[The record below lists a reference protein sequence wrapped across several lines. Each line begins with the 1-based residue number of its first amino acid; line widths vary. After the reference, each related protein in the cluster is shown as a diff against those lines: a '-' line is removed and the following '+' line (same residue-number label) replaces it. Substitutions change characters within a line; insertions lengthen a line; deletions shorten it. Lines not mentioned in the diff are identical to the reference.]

1 MLRAVFAREAENPF
15 VYKLSDPMSE
25 PTPFE
30 LSTDGVRISG
40 EAGGEGPPIVLLH
53 GLTATRRYVLMG
65 SRLLER
71 TGYRLISYD
80 ARGHGQSSPASQP
93 SAYEYA
99 DMLADLEAVL
109 DHAGAD
115 RVILAG
121 SSMGAATAIAFCLA
135 HPERVAALVQITPAY
150 AGRPHDSPDDLRF
163 WAALSDGL
171 ERGGVDGFLEAYR
184 PLLGGPFAD
193 RMLAF
198 TRQRLERHADLGAVA
213 DALRVVPGSSAFE
226 GLDVLERI
234 EQSALVV
241 GSRDE
246 ADPGH
251 RIALAR
257 EYAERLPNAELLVED
272 EGQSPIAWRGA
283 KLSRAIAR
291 FLERAPAH

>member
-1 MLRAVFAREAENPF
+1 MADPATFA
-15 VYKLSDPMSE
+15 LSSG
-25 PTPFE
+25 
-30 LSTDGVRISG
+30 GVRIAG
-40 EAGGEGPPIVLLH
+40 EAGGEGPPVVLLH

-80 ARGHGQSSPASQP
+80 ARGHGRSSPAPEP

-99 DMLADLEAVL
+99 HMVADLEAVL

-115 RVILAG
+115 GVVLAG
-121 SSMGAATAIAFCLA
+121 SSMGAATAIAFCLL

-150 AGRPHDSPDDLRF
+150 AGHPHDSPEELRF
-163 WAALSDGL
+163 WATLLDGL
-171 ERGGVDGFLEAYR
+171 ERGGVDGFLDAYR
-184 PLLGGPFAD
+184 PLVGGPFAD
-193 RMLAF
+193 RVLAF

-213 DALRVVPGSSAFE
+213 DALRVVPGSTAFE
-226 GLDVLERI
+226 GLDLLDRI
-234 EQSALVV
+234 EQPVLVV

-251 RIALAR
+251 PLAVAR
-257 EYAERLPNAELLVED
+257 AYAERLPHAELIVED

-283 KLSRAIAR
+283 KLSRAIAP
-291 FLERAPAH
+291 FLERAL